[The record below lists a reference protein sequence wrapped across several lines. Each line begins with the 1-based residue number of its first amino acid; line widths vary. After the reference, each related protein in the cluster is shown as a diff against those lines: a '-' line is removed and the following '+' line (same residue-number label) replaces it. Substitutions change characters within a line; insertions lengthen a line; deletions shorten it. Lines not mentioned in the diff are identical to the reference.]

1 MNYHNITCD
10 DMLNGDGLRIV
21 LWVSGCNH
29 HCKGCHNPQTHNP
42 ASGIKFDNDA
52 LAEIIRGL
60 NKPHIKGITFSGGD
74 PLYPDNRSMITFLA
88 KLIKNI
94 YGNKKDIWL
103 YTGYLYQEVK
113 HLEVMNYVDVIC
125 DGKFVEELKD
135 ENYQWCG
142 STNQRVIRL

>member
-1 MNYHNITCD
+1 
-10 DMLNGDGLRIV
+10 
-21 LWVSGCNH
+21 
-29 HCKGCHNPQTHNP
+29 
-42 ASGIKFDNDA
+42 
-52 LAEIIRGL
+52 
-60 NKPHIKGITFSGGD
+60 
-74 PLYPDNRSMITFLA
+74 MITFLA

-125 DGKFVEELKD
+125 DGKFIEELKD